1 MSNAE
6 GDIEMDKR
14 TTTFCL
20 MVALVVGALSLGCQD
35 KIDYLKARSEL
46 NQGVN
51 AFGRSDYPY
60 AVIHFQKAYDLD
72 PELAT
77 AEQYLATSYMMQYIP
92 GGRSEENLAIA
103 TKALEVFESVLGKD
117 PENASALAYVASLYF
132 NMGDKMAEAKES
144 YTTLI
149 GLDPSDKQARY
160 TMGVIAWTETYQPR
174 VDTRA
179 EYYMKPEDPGPFKVW
194 CDTNRRLSRS
204 ARRACN
210 EARDKLLEEGLPV
223 LEGGME
229 HLEKAIELDPDYSDA
244 MAYLNL
250 LYRERADLAE
260 TKTEYQEYTDQAD
273 HWVNQTLEAKKRVA
287 EAGTQDM
294 FQEGQ

>member
-1 MSNAE
+1 
-6 GDIEMDKR
+6 MDKR

-20 MVALVVGALSLGCQD
+20 TVALMFGALSLGCQD
-35 KIDYLKARSEL
+35 KINYLKARSEL

-51 AFGRSDYPY
+51 AFGRSDYPF
-60 AVIHFQKAYDLD
+60 AIIHFQKAFELD
-72 PELAT
+72 SELAT

-92 GGRSEENLAIA
+92 GGRSEDNLAIA
-103 TKALEVFESVLGKD
+103 SKALEVFQSVLGKD

-132 NMGDKMAEAKES
+132 NMGDKMVEAKET
-144 YTTLI
+144 YNTLI
-149 GLDPSDKQARY
+149 AIDPSDKQARY

-179 EYYMKPEDPGPFKVW
+179 EYYMNPEDPGPLKVW
-194 CDTNRRLSRS
+194 CDTNRRLSRR

-210 EARDKLLEEGLPV
+210 EARDKLIEEGLPV
-223 LEGGME
+223 LESGMG
-229 HLEKAIELDPDYSDA
+229 HLEKAIEVDPDYSDA

-273 HWVNQTLEAKKRVA
+273 HWVDQTLETQRRVA